1 MREKRTNFKKQ
12 LAKIAPVCVLSTG
25 FLFGVVNPIFA
36 ATKDTPKSQQVAKNS
51 NEDLRNKIFNKIN
64 GDAEKALSK
73 AMKNK
78 PELFDYSV
86 GGSGVKTRIDKLT
99 DPYAKD
105 IINNFASYSY
115 GFNVFNNDSAAKA
128 QLEFSG
134 INNTIQITGATDGDT
149 KELANMELLNYHNG
163 GGSEQTYN
171 TVEKSYSTTDS
182 MTYSNQ
188 EGVKLG
194 ISEAITAEA
203 GVPLIVKG
211 KETTTL
217 SADFKY
223 DHTSGETSSKTITYT
238 FKSQP
243 VKCAPHGTTKFMQSV
258 KQAAF
263 SGTYTGPIKIVEP
276 ADYSVVMANKD
287 HKAVGDVYATKGE
300 EGHLLYNTFKYSGDP
315 LPSYLELDD
324 VTKSVIV
331 KDPGATMTFT
341 GQMGFQE
348 TANLEF
354 IPDDKSKP
362 SVKIPYAKYMQE
374 QKSGNISKYI
384 EEQIQ
389 AKMMKGSVAKFEK
402 N

>member
-25 FLFGVVNPIFA
+25 FLFGMVNPTFA
-36 ATKDTPKSQQVAKNS
+36 ATKDTPKSHQVANQQVAKNS
-51 NEDLRNKIFNKIN
+51 NEDLRNEIFSKIN
-64 GDAEKALSK
+64 GDAKKALSK

-78 PELFDYSV
+78 PQLFDYSV
-86 GGSGVKTRIDKLT
+86 GGSGVKTRIDQIT
-99 DPYAKD
+99 DPFIKD
-105 IINNFASYSY
+105 VINNFPSYSDGY
-115 GFNVFNNDSAAKA
+115 NPFSTNDNNAYNT
-128 QLEFSG
+128 QLEFTG
-134 INNTIQITGATDGDT
+134 INNTIQITGAMDGDA

-163 GGSEQTYN
+163 GDGEQTYN
-171 TVEKSYSTTDS
+171 TLEKSYSTTDS

-194 ISEAITAEA
+194 GSEEIKVEA
-203 GVPLIVKG
+203 SIPFIVKG
-211 KETTTL
+211 DSTTTL

-223 DHTSGETSSKTITYT
+223 DHTSGSTSSTTITYA

-263 SGTYTGPIKIVEP
+263 SGTYTGPIEMVEP
-276 ADYSVVMANKD
+276 TDYRVVMQNKD
-287 HKAVGDVYATKGE
+287 HQAVGDVYATKGE
-300 EGHLLYNTFKYSGDP
+300 EGHLLYNAFKYSGDP

-331 KDPGATMTFT
+331 KDPAATMTFT

-362 SVKIPYAKYMQE
+362 SVTIPYAKYMQE

-389 AKMMKGSVAKFEK
+389 AKMMKK
-402 N
+402 